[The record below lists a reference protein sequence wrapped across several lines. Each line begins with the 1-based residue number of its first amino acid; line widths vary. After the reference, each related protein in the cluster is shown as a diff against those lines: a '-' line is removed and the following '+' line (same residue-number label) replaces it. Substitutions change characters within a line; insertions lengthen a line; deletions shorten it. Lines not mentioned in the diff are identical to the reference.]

1 MADARD
7 TKKQENGSRLFFE
20 SVIEKGKEPTIQYIE
35 KNAYEDMPATWFT
48 FYQLQ
53 AQALKKYL
61 GNNKGYTYSRDKG
74 IMPFIEKLAAQK
86 MGVSTK
92 DRWNP
97 MDIIMVKTNKE
108 DTIKKKIQKIAD
120 LSVPEDEKLIQ
131 LNIYMAE
138 SVSYTH
144 LRAHET

>member
-1 MADARD
+1 MALDAKI

-53 AQALKKYL
+53 AEALKKYL
-61 GNNKGYTYSRDKG
+61 GNNKGYKYSRDDG
-74 IMPFIEKLAAQK
+74 IMPFIEDLASKK

-97 MDIIMVKTNKE
+97 MDIIMVKKDVE
-108 DTIKKKIQKIAD
+108 
-120 LSVPEDEKLIQ
+120 LMLMMR
-131 LNIYMAE
+131 IY
-138 SVSYTH
+138 
-144 LRAHET
+144 L